1 MNAGTPRFRGNMKAA
16 GSVLSD
22 VLANLKRQVW
32 EARYGEQGGR
42 GFSMRVARAA
52 GTEMLQLGR
61 LRKAWPTMVGPDLAN
76 HSAPDRLFQGKLFV
90 VCKDSQWMQT
100 FTFVRIQVL
109 ERVNRLCPDSGV
121 KSVVARLGR
130 LPAKSPV
137 AQAPDWPDW
146 HAVKMSN
153 LPLIKNRELYDALTR
168 CRAKL
173 QARQEAL
180 TRAGMKPCPQCNGV
194 PIPSGVSACAS
205 CRHQE
210 RLRDRSKLRN
220 LLDET
225 PWLTLDEAREHVPS
239 ISSIEFEAAKSDLL
253 CEVNRTVESLGAQV
267 KESFDETVIPRLRL
281 EMLRS
286 IILQTGVRPDVM
298 TPEAIDAMFPVD
310 WRNLLEYAAKKESRE
325 NSEC

>member
-1 MNAGTPRFRGNMKAA
+1 MNAGTPRSRGSFKAA
-16 GSVLSD
+16 GSVLSE
-22 VLANLKRQVW
+22 VLAGLKRQVW

-52 GTEMLQLGR
+52 GMEMLQLGR
-61 LRKAWPTMVGPDLAN
+61 LRKAWPTMVGPDLAR

-100 FTFVRIQVL
+100 FTFVRVQVL
-109 ERVNRLCPDSGV
+109 ERVRQLCPDSGV

-130 LPAKSPV
+130 LPARSPV

-146 HAVKMSN
+146 HAVKLSK
-153 LPLIKNRELYDALTR
+153 LPLIQNRELYDTLTR

-173 QARQEAL
+173 QARREAL
-180 TRAGMKPCPQCNGV
+180 AQAGMKPCPQCNGV
-194 PIPSGVSACAS
+194 PIPAGVRVCAS

-210 RLRDRSKLRN
+210 RLKEQSKLRN

-225 PWLTLDEAREHVPS
+225 PWLTLDETREQIPS
-239 ISSIEFEAAKSDLL
+239 VSIIEFEAAKSDLL
-253 CEVNRTVESLGAQV
+253 CEVNRTVEALGTQL
-267 KESFDETVIPRLRL
+267 KETFDEAMVPRLRL

-286 IILQTGVRPDVM
+286 VILQTGVRPDAM
-298 TPEAIDAMFPVD
+298 TPEAIDALFPAA
-310 WRNLLEYAAKKESRE
+310 WRNLLENAAGKEARE
-325 NSEC
+325 SGEC